1 MFLSNLTNLDSERS
15 QKKLNKREVSFQRN
29 HFLSLALNIV
39 EVVVENQTKK
49 LLLQKM
55 GRTDFPTRSR
65 FSIPKGGLTTAPPF
79 CFAFNFAIS
88 NSKKL
93 N

>member
-15 QKKLNKREVSFQRN
+15 QKKVEQKGSQLPKEPF
-29 HFLSLALNIV
+29 SLALNIV

-65 FSIPKGGLTTAPPF
+65 FSIPKGGLTTAPPLL
-79 CFAFNFAIS
+79 CF
-88 NSKKL
+88 
-93 N
+93 